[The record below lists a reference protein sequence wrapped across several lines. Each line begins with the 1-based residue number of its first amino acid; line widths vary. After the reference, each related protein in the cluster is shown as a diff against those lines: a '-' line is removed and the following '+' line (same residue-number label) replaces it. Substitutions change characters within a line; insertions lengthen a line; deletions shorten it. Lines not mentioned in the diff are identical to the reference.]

1 MDIVIYLIYFAWL
14 VGVLG
19 IVLGAVGIVWAPFGA
34 LICARIADTNTM
46 NWRTRAVVG
55 ALYSASGFVP
65 WLLLFTRMQGKDI
78 YPPVIILGYGALFAA
93 WLLGLAF
100 LLFVFIEGSTPIWVL
115 WDLTGIGMWC
125 VSLWKLVRSYRWD
138 KRTWTEPSNERT
150 LGFAYAM
157 PFLFALVWLVPLNP
171 AVRRTFVQLSSFL

>member
-1 MDIVIYLIYFAWL
+1 MIYLIYFAL
-14 VGVLG
+14 QVGGLG
-19 IVLGAVGIVWAPFGA
+19 IFLGAVGIVWAPFGA

-46 NWRTRAVVG
+46 NWRTRAVVA

-78 YPPVIILGYGALFAA
+78 YPPVIILGYGTLFAA
-93 WLLGLAF
+93 WLLGLAILF
-100 LLFVFIEGSTPIWVL
+100 FVFIEGSTPIWVL
-115 WDLTGIGMWC
+115 WDLIGVGMWC
-125 VSLWKLVRSYRWD
+125 VSLWKLVRRYRWD

-157 PFLFALVWLVPLNP
+157 PFLFALVWLAPLIATASP
-171 AVRRTFVQLSSFL
+171 TPVQILSFW

>member
-65 WLLLFTRMQGKDI
+65 WLLLFTRMQGKDV
-78 YPPVIILGYGALFAA
+78 YPPVIILGYGALFAG

-100 LLFVFIEGSTPIWVL
+100 LLFVFIEDSTPIWVL

-157 PFLFALVWLVPLNP
+157 PFLFALGWLVPLNP
-171 AVRRTFVQLSSFL
+171 AVSRTFVQLSSFW